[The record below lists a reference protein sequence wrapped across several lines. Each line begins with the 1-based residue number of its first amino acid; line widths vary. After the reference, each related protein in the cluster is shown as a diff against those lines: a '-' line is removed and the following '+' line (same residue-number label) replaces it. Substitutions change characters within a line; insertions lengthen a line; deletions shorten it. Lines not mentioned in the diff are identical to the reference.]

1 MKGFKCQITVKVSL
15 NKQNENVEREFTN
28 VYSNST
34 DKTVINLNK
43 FGVNK
48 SFQQV
53 LYRLDNWIDEE
64 YLNISIYSPLSG
76 SIYIELPDEL
86 KNSMKGSVNIKN
98 NIRHLNPLKTH
109 PKKITKVD
117 KKVANDLDYK
127 GINFPFSKKRL
138 H

>member
-34 DKTVINLNK
+34 DKAVINLNK

-53 LYRLDNWIDEE
+53 LYRLDNWINE
-64 YLNISIYSPLSG
+64 G
-76 SIYIELPDEL
+76 SF
-86 KNSMKGSVNIKN
+86 
-98 NIRHLNPLKTH
+98 
-109 PKKITKVD
+109 
-117 KKVANDLDYK
+117 A
-127 GINFPFSKKRL
+127 
-138 H
+138 

>member
-34 DKTVINLNK
+34 DKAVINLNK

-53 LYRLDNWIDEE
+53 LYRLDNWINEGSAWIIEQIDGE
-64 YLNISIYSPLSG
+64 YVHTSIDSPL
-76 SIYIELPDEL
+76 
-86 KNSMKGSVNIKN
+86 
-98 NIRHLNPLKTH
+98 
-109 PKKITKVD
+109 
-117 KKVANDLDYK
+117 
-127 GINFPFSKKRL
+127 
-138 H
+138 

>member
-1 MKGFKCQITVKVSL
+1 MKGFQCQITVKVSL

-53 LYRLDNWIDEE
+53 LYRLDNWINE
-64 YLNISIYSPLSG
+64 G
-76 SIYIELPDEL
+76 SF
-86 KNSMKGSVNIKN
+86 
-98 NIRHLNPLKTH
+98 
-109 PKKITKVD
+109 
-117 KKVANDLDYK
+117 A
-127 GINFPFSKKRL
+127 
-138 H
+138 

>member
-34 DKTVINLNK
+34 DNTVINLNK

-53 LYRLDNWIDEE
+53 LYILDNWINE
-64 YLNISIYSPLSG
+64 G
-76 SIYIELPDEL
+76 SF
-86 KNSMKGSVNIKN
+86 
-98 NIRHLNPLKTH
+98 
-109 PKKITKVD
+109 
-117 KKVANDLDYK
+117 A
-127 GINFPFSKKRL
+127 
-138 H
+138 